1 MLDVLCFLFR
11 DMLVYKATANEEHL
25 IFTDKIAYISSVTS
39 KCSYQDIDKIIK
51 IMEQAK
57 NRIGSNV
64 NIELALELMF
74 IGIKEYL

>member
-1 MLDVLCFLFR
+1 
-11 DMLVYKATANEEHL
+11 MLV
-25 IFTDKIAYISSVTS
+25 DPP
-39 KCSYQDIDKIIK
+39 IDKIIK